1 MSHPHLP
8 CHLVLAIQAVAA
20 AVVGMEAEAL
30 DHAPRGPGPGLGH
43 QTAARDPERSRS
55 LRLGAAQGSA
65 FALGCCRAAQ
75 RLEKAK
81 QRWYHDDVVGID
93 LETSPVERIWRV
105 MATDGETSSVEVA
118 FQKSATAPNQEPK
131 HPE

>member
-1 MSHPHLP
+1 MSHLHLP

-20 AVVGMEAEAL
+20 AVAGMEAEAL

-55 LRLGAAQGSA
+55 LRTGAAQG
-65 FALGCCRAAQ
+65 CCWAAR
-75 RLEKAK
+75 RLETAK
-81 QRWYHDDVVGID
+81 LD

-105 MATDGETSSVEVA
+105 MATDGEKSSVE
-118 FQKSATAPNQEPK
+118 
-131 HPE
+131 